1 MILESVV
8 TCLEY
13 MLEDIKGHDPLS
25 KLNQHDKLVTVYCVK
40 NSLHSLHY
48 VRSPDN
54 LFVF

>member
-13 MLEDIKGHDPLS
+13 MLEDIKGHDLLS
-25 KLNQHDKLVTVYCVK
+25 KLNQHNKLVTVYCFK
-40 NSLHSLHY
+40 NSLHY